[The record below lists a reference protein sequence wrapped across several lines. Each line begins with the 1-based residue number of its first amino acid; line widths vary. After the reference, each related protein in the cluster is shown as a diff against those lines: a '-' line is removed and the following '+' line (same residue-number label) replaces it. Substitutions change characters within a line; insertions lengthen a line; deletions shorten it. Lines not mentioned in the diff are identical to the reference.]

1 MGTSEWGMEE
11 GGDCLW
17 FTSNCTVYCRQAYR
31 TLHQLLGY
39 DPTGVPPGQPGY
51 GSGSGAPDIMF
62 GFLKHLWATHSRQD
76 ALARYSLLCNGTRMC
91 TGFSHLNICWRTG
104 LSEAKCT
111 AMRAR
116 ISTRSLDKALE
127 PCCEG
132 CRACG

>member
-1 MGTSEWGMEE
+1 MAGSIWVQVSGGTEG

-17 FTSNCTVYCRQAYR
+17 FTSNCTVHCRQAYR

-76 ALARYSLLCNGTRMC
+76 ALARYSLRCNGTQTC
-91 TGFSHLNICWRTG
+91 TRQLLEYFKDSENI
-104 LSEAKCT
+104 
-111 AMRAR
+111 
-116 ISTRSLDKALE
+116 DALQ
-127 PCCEG
+127 CVQT
-132 CRACG
+132 